1 VNLLTTSRL
10 RLHRAC
16 PRQHW
21 YRYEMGRVP
30 VAPESH
36 ALAFGTAIHAAL
48 EAWWKTWQTL
58 DGIGALEAARDA
70 LPVDTDPYAAATAH
84 ALVIAYHARWA
95 RWAAGVEVLG
105 VEQAFAAPLLCPTTG
120 RAARTW
126 QIAGKLDGLLRLA
139 DGRVAILEHKTTSS
153 DARSGSDYRRRLT
166 LDPQVGTYFEGCE
179 ALGTPAEVCVWDVL
193 QKPAI
198 RPLRATG
205 EIKLKKD
212 GQPRAGQRLT
222 DETPEEYQERLIT
235 ALGET
240 GPEGALAHV
249 EVHRLAPSV
258 RRTAGRS
265 GTRSAR
271 SRLRARPSHAR
282 GTCGPCRRT
291 ATRAP
296 ATGAPVPT
304 CLSARGR
311 PASLTTPGIGGSLW
325 CTPSSQPTC
334 KRHSQDSKGCVIP

>member
-21 YRYEMGRVP
+21 YRYELGRVP
-30 VAPESH
+30 VAAESQ

-48 EAWWKTWQTL
+48 EAWWRAWQTL

-105 VEQAFAAPLLCPTTG
+105 VETAFAAPLHCPTTG

-126 QIAGKLDGLLRLA
+126 QIAGKLDGLLRLQ
-139 DGRVAILEHKTTSS
+139 DGRIAILEHKTTSS

-179 ALGTPAEVCVWDVL
+179 ALGTPAEVCIWDVL

-198 RPLRATG
+198 RPLKATG
-205 EIKLKKD
+205 EIKLRKD
-212 GQPRAGQRLT
+212 GQPRAGQRLS
-222 DETPEEYQERLIT
+222 DETPEEYQARLIA

-249 EVHRLAPSV
+249 EVHRLAPERETHRWALWHTV
-258 RRTAGRS
+258 REIE
-265 GTRSAR
+265 
-271 SRLRARPSHAR
+271 
-282 GTCGPCRRT
+282 
-291 ATRAP
+291 ATREAV
-296 ATGAPVPT
+296 ARTGDVRAVPQNGDACTRYGSPCPYLPVCEGTASITDDTRYRRLPVVHAE
-304 CLSARGR
+304 LSADIQTNTLNTRK
-311 PASLTTPGIGGSLW
+311 AA
-325 CTPSSQPTC
+325 
-334 KRHSQDSKGCVIP
+334 